1 MSEGHDYLSK
11 NVVTYPTMMNLA
23 GTQKKGKA

>member
-1 MSEGHDYLSK
+1 MSEGNDYLSK

-23 GTQKKGKA
+23 STQKKGKA